1 LAAAD
6 VTLGRLDDR
15 IHRNTPTVSI
25 LTPSF
30 NQAKW
35 LGDNLRSVA
44 SQTYPNLE
52 QIVMDGRS
60 TDGSVDLLRQAQPQV
75 RWQSEP
81 DEGQSHALNKAF
93 EQSTGEIIGWLNS
106 DDAYFSR
113 GVVEQV
119 VGLFET
125 DPRIGVIYGHGAL
138 MNAAGLLLHVLW
150 APPFSVALLRT
161 LNFIS
166 QPTVFVRRRVITRP
180 FFVDP
185 DCDYMMDRE
194 LWLHLASRTRFHR
207 LDRIIAVDRHHR
219 MKKSYTRLDLAA
231 HDETLIRDRYALPLR
246 SQSRILRRTL
256 KFGMRLAGM
265 SKVREAAQGGDA
277 MAMEPIPMA
286 TLAFRQV
293 AQFRRSMPSGE

>member
-1 LAAAD
+1 MSASGD
-6 VTLGRLDDR
+6 VR
-15 IHRNTPTVSI
+15 VSV

-30 NQAKW
+30 NQARW
-35 LGDNLRSVA
+35 LTDNLNSVSA
-44 SQTYPNLE
+44 QTYQNLE
-52 QIVMDGRS
+52 HIVMDGGS
-60 TDGSVDLLRQAQPQV
+60 GDGSATVLAQHTDHRLR
-75 RWQSEP
+75 WLSEP
-81 DEGQSHALNKAF
+81 DKGQSHALNKAF

-113 GVVEQV
+113 GVVERV
-119 VGLFET
+119 VELFET

-138 MNAAGLLLHVLW
+138 VNAAGLLLHVLW
-150 APPFSVALLRT
+150 APPFHAGLLRT

-185 DCDYMMDRE
+185 ECEYMMDRE
-194 LWLHLASRTRFHR
+194 LWLHLAGRTRFHR

-231 HDETLIRDRYALPLR
+231 HDETLIRDHYALPIW

-265 SKVREAAQGGDA
+265 AKVREAARGGDA
-277 MAMEPIPMA
+277 MAMEPIPVA